1 MLWRADHDDFK
12 ANFSFAKTWNYLRDK
27 RSDVTWRKI
36 AFMVWYGLRLEIVY
50 PHEIEWKVG
59 GIDQC
64 CILCGEKNETMDHMF
79 FACLYSFT
87 VWMNIAGRL
96 IGSAITLDWNHTVAS
111 LMLPAHSRL
120 DLCSRRWCSRQSS
133 TLSVKNGTR
142 GGMEVFGS
150 RRRSSPE
157 LLINRLGI
165 RYHLFAKS
173 RIIR

>member
-1 MLWRADHDDFK
+1 MTTSKPISLLPRPEIIYEIK
-12 ANFSFAKTWNYLRDK
+12 EVMSLVGKLLL
-27 RSDVTWRKI
+27 
-36 AFMVWYGLRLEIVY
+36 WYGMACVQRSFIHMRQNEKL
-50 PHEIEWKVG
+50 G

-173 RIIR
+173 RIIRQRR

>member
-120 DLCSRRWCSRQSS
+120 DHVFKRMVFQTVFYSVWKEWNSRRHGGIWVTTKKLNRTIDKQIRNQISS
-133 TLSVKNGTR
+133 LR
-142 GGMEVFGS
+142 
-150 RRRSSPE
+150 
-157 LLINRLGI
+157 
-165 RYHLFAKS
+165 
-173 RIIR
+173 